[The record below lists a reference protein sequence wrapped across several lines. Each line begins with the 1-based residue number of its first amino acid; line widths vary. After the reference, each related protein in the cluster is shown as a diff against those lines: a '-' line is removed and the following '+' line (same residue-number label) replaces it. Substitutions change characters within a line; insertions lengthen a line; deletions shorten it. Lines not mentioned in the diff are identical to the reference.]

1 MKEESI
7 QLEESK
13 NRCSAASNSA
23 CVRTQLNFVAIEEG
37 REVAFVSLG
46 IFPLLQQPLV
56 LYTLAVPTLLR
67 EKGIGSRV
75 LGEVERLAKKW
86 GYSKVLLR
94 PKSLGER
101 WSNERLR
108 EWYSKR
114 GYKPEDRKR
123 EDMWI
128 KVV

>member
-1 MKEESI
+1 VSEVLKLLYRKDREFQSWLSDQHANNRKPTMKEESI

-56 LYTLAVPTLLR
+56 LYTLACR
-67 EKGIGSRV
+67 H
-75 LGEVERLAKKW
+75 
-86 GYSKVLLR
+86 Y
-94 PKSLGER
+94 
-101 WSNERLR
+101 
-108 EWYSKR
+108 
-114 GYKPEDRKR
+114 
-123 EDMWI
+123 
-128 KVV
+128 